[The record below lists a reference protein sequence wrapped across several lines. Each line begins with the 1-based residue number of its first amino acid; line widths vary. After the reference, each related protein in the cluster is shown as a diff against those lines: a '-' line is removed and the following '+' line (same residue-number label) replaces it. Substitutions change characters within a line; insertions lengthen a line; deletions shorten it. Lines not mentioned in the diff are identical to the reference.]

1 MRALFYDR
9 NSRPISELEWH
20 RLGRRSGYRRVDY
33 TDGIRHGRRITVVT
47 YWLGIDDGQAPGQ
60 PLIFHT
66 YAELRHPADQHASY
80 RGSWAW
86 PTLQAAR
93 DAHQAIAT
101 WLTGAAAWLAG
112 VTEQRPGPAL
122 PSAIT
127 GLQTGSA
134 TPAWQRWEGDERPC
148 RLS

>member
-66 YAELRHPADQHASY
+66 YASF
-80 RGSWAW
+80 
-86 PTLQAAR
+86 
-93 DAHQAIAT
+93 
-101 WLTGAAAWLAG
+101 
-112 VTEQRPGPAL
+112 
-122 PSAIT
+122 
-127 GLQTGSA
+127 A
-134 TPAWQRWEGDERPC
+134 TPPISMQATGGRGRGPPSRRPATPTRRSQRG
-148 RLS
+148 